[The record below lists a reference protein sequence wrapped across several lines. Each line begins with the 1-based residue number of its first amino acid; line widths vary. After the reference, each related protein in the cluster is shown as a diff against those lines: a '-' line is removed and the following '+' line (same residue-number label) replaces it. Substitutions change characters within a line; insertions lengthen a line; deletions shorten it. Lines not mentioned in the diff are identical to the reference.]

1 MSNKSKGLAALFAFF
16 LGGFGV
22 HRFYLDKPGTG
33 IIMAILTLTFV
44 GAIFSGIW
52 ALVDL
57 IVILTGNFKD
67 GKGLKVQ

>member
-44 GAIFSGIW
+44 GAIVSGIW